1 MVSCAS
7 CDSCALRVSVD
18 DTLEEDDCVSCFFVR
33 HDGARTRVDDKE
45 SAVRM
50 VMSVRFID

>member
-18 DTLEEDDCVSCFFVR
+18 DTLEEDDCVCCFFVR